1 VVENITAKP
10 NRGWKK
16 SRGEEERKKMR
27 RRMRIR
33 HHNATSVFLCCS
45 RVLSIFLAQTESP
58 SKFSKLYIILISLA
72 VFIWLPKEDLPP
84 PREREEE
91 EEEVS

>member
-1 VVENITAKP
+1 
-10 NRGWKK
+10 
-16 SRGEEERKKMR
+16 
-27 RRMRIR
+27 
-33 HHNATSVFLCCS
+33 
-45 RVLSIFLAQTESP
+45 LAQTESP
-58 SKFSKLYIILISLA
+58 SKFSKLYIILIPLA